1 MKKFVD
7 NLVPVI
13 LSIWITLMLGCAVL
27 GICKCTNEHDE
38 KVRAANT
45 YQYEITYVVYHPTE
59 AKVHKR
65 TGQCSY
71 SDKHRRPRY
80 EKRTRYAKNRLLVD
94 YNEIYK
100 GTDDFEVT
108 DFTYQKVDKQ

>member
-1 MKKFVD
+1 MGG
-7 NLVPVI
+7 L
-13 LSIWITLMLGCAVL
+13 LLM
-27 GICKCTNEHDE
+27 CKCSNEQTE

-65 TGQCSY
+65 TGRCSY
-71 SDKHRRPRY
+71 SNEYNRPQY
-80 EKRTRYAKNRLLVD
+80 VKRTRFSKNRLLVD
-94 YNEIYK
+94 FEEIYK

-108 DFTYQKVDKQ
+108 NFTYHKVNK